1 MKMNELPLA
10 PIAVSVSGID
20 SGDYFAIES
29 QGVAMIYRCRTHA
42 HGVLFD
48 DREEPKPFKA
58 QECYALLSNTD
69 ANIQKLQHQ
78 CIVDRNKALGLKNN
92 NKNYEEIKSEEL
104 VAKYSKK
111 KKN

>member
-1 MKMNELPLA
+1 MSELPLA
-10 PIAVSVSGID
+10 PISVSVSGID

>member
-29 QGVAMIYRCRTHA
+29 QGMAMIYRCRTHA

-78 CIVDRNKALGLKNN
+78 CIVDRNKVLGVKNGD
-92 NKNYEEIKSEEL
+92 KNYEQIRSQEL
-104 VAKYSKK
+104 VDKYAKNKK
-111 KKN
+111 K

>member
-1 MKMNELPLA
+1 
-10 PIAVSVSGID
+10 
-20 SGDYFAIES
+20 
-29 QGVAMIYRCRTHA
+29 
-42 HGVLFD
+42 VLFD

>member
-1 MKMNELPLA
+1 
-10 PIAVSVSGID
+10 
-20 SGDYFAIES
+20 
-29 QGVAMIYRCRTHA
+29 VAMIYRCRTHA